1 MGGRRPQT
9 DPAGHVRVGQIVGV
23 FGLKGAVKVLLLTD
37 FPERF
42 EAGSLLYLDGEAR
55 EVLEVFWHKGQARVR
70 FDGVSTPEE
79 ADALKWRF
87 LTVPQRERPELE
99 EDEYMASDLVGL
111 SVVERGKVLGT
122 VDAIEHS
129 PAHDLLSFG
138 GVLVPLVKQFVKSVD
153 LERRVIEVE
162 LIEGMRP
169 GEEGV

>member
-42 EAGSLLYLDGEAR
+42 EVGSLLYLDGKPHG
-55 EVLEVFWHKGQARVR
+55 VLEVFWHKGQARVLLE
-70 FDGVSTPEE
+70 GVTTPED
-79 ADALKWRF
+79 ADVLKWKF
-87 LTVPQRERPELE
+87 LTVPLGERPERQE
-99 EDEYMASDLVGL
+99 GEYMASDLVGL
-111 SVVERGKVLGT
+111 SVVEGGKVLGK
-122 VDAIEHS
+122 VSAVEHS
-129 PAHDLLSFG
+129 PAHDLLSFD

-169 GEEGV
+169 GEEGG